1 MDTRPI
7 GIFDSGLGGL
17 TALSSLSE
25 FLPNE
30 NFIYLG
36 DTLRVPYGAK
46 TRDELLKCA
55 EDDIRFLLKKDVK
68 AILIA
73 CGTVSSTLSEEE
85 LEKVPVLTLGV
96 VIPSVNRAVNVTK
109 NKKIG
114 IIATEASIKAGA
126 YEREIKKLLPDCEV
140 FPVACPEFVPFVE
153 AMRLNCED
161 SEVYK
166 TAEKYLLPLK
176 EKGIDTLILGCTHY
190 PLLLNVISD
199 ILPNVNFINVGTE
212 AARVICD
219 KIEKNSEGH
228 GECDFFVT
236 KESEQFKINGSKFL
250 KKDIQKVYKT
260 EF

>member
-7 GIFDSGLGGL
+7 GVFDSGLGGL
-17 TALSSLSE
+17 TALSSLFE

-46 TRDELLKCA
+46 TKEELLKCA
-55 EDDIRFLLKKDVK
+55 ADDISFLLKKNVK

-73 CGTVSSTLSEEE
+73 CGTVSSTLTKEDFSRI
-85 LEKVPVLTLGV
+85 PVLTLGV
-96 VIPSVNRAVNVTK
+96 VAPSVERAVNTTK

-114 IIATEASIKAGA
+114 IIATEASIRAGA
-126 YEREIKKLLPDCEV
+126 YEREIKNLSPDSSV
-140 FPVACPEFVPFVE
+140 FPAACPEFVPFVE
-153 AMRLNCED
+153 AMRINCED

-190 PLLLNVISD
+190 PLLSDVISD
-199 ILPNVNFINVGTE
+199 ILPDVNFINVGAE
-212 AARVICD
+212 AAKIISEKID
-219 KIEKNSEGH
+219 KNPQGC
-228 GECDFFVT
+228 GECEFYVT
-236 KESEQFKINGSKFL
+236 KDPEQFKINGSKFL
-250 KKDIQKVYKT
+250 KKEIQKVYKT